1 MSELE
6 NNSKKTDKRID
17 ASDININASNKINQ
31 MNNQPYKDIYDY
43 SILKNFLSTELI
55 DSIES
60 NNSTKVEKHNNEKLL
75 NKNIQN
81 YGNPM
86 YFDQKMIK
94 ENNINDDNNKIYMN
108 NESDDESSSSNFDMD
123 PDEFFKNYNLAIRK
137 NNENKNIETNNI
149 ENNNIE
155 KKNDLNLNKGIFN
168 TGDDNTKNNIIINN
182 NNKPNINLLSLS
194 NSIENKNDE
203 NNFKFPSNNSQ
214 QINPNLYYSYEPKN
228 KFSNNI
234 SNNQINVDNFN
245 FTKTVNNNNDLNLI
259 NNNNSK
265 NNTDEI
271 QKEALISMN
280 DDLHLH
286 KDLNQINKLEPK
298 DYLIRMF
305 GKYGWICRICNN
317 FNFETR
323 NKCNRCFYYK
333 LPKTLIEINKQK
345 EENKKLH
352 KKKAKEKKT
361 DWICLNCNNLNYA
374 FRKFCNR
381 CQIERNDLNVFY
393 PSENHNIN
401 PSNNNIYNVT
411 YSGNVNEFGGE
422 YNKMFYPSNNYNPN
436 YNDYSYHFENENINS
451 SEQSN
456 LNKSNNIFPYISVF
470 NK

>member
-6 NNSKKTDKRID
+6 NNSQKTDKRKD
-17 ASDININASNKINQ
+17 VSNINKNNKMNQ
-31 MNNQPYKDIYDY
+31 MDNQTYKDSFDY
-43 SILKNFLSTELI
+43 NLLRNLLSTELI
-55 DSIES
+55 DSLDS
-60 NNSTKVEKHNNEKLL
+60 NNGTKVEKHNKEKLL
-75 NKNIQN
+75 NENIQN
-81 YGNPM
+81 YGKYELDPIH
-86 YFDQKMIK
+86 FEQKMFK
-94 ENNINDDNNKIYMN
+94 ENNINDDNNNIYMN
-108 NESDDESSSSNFDMD
+108 NESDGDSSSSNLDMD
-123 PDEFFKNYNLAIRK
+123 PDEFFKKYNLAIHK
-137 NNENKNIETNNI
+137 SN

-155 KKNDLNLNKGIFN
+155 NKNDLNINNGLDIVNS
-168 TGDDNTKNNIIINN
+168 GDDNTKNNAIIDV
-182 NNKPNINLLSLS
+182 NNKPNINPLSLG
-194 NSIENKNDE
+194 NSIENKKDE
-203 NNFKFPSNNSQ
+203 SNFKFPSNDSQ

-228 KFSNNI
+228 KFSNSNI
-234 SNNQINVDNFN
+234 NNQINVDN

-259 NNNNSK
+259 KNNNNM
-265 NNTDEI
+265 NNNSEI
-271 QKEALISMN
+271 QKEAFNSMN
-280 DDLHLH
+280 NDL
-286 KDLNQINKLEPK
+286 KQINKLEPK

-401 PSNNNIYNVT
+401 TNNNNIYNLA

-422 YNKMFYPSNNYNPN
+422 YNNMFYPSNNYNPN
-436 YNDYSYHFENENINS
+436 YNDSSYQYENENINS
-451 SEQSN
+451 SGQSN
-456 LNKSNNIFPYISVF
+456 LNKNNNIFPYISIF
-470 NK
+470 KK

>member
-6 NNSKKTDKRID
+6 NNSK
-17 ASDININASNKINQ
+17 NKINQ
-31 MNNQPYKDIYDY
+31 MNNQPIKDSFDY
-43 SILKNFLSTELI
+43 NILKNLLSTELI

-60 NNSTKVEKHNNEKLL
+60 NNGTKGEKYNDQKLL
-75 NKNIQN
+75 NENIQN
-81 YGNPM
+81 YGKYELGPT
-86 YFDQKMIK
+86 YLDQKVFK
-94 ENNINDDNNKIYMN
+94 ENNINDDNNNLYMN
-108 NESDDESSSSNFDMD
+108 NESDDHSSSSNFDMD
-123 PDEFFKNYNLAIRK
+123 PDEFFKNYNLAIHK
-137 NNENKNIETNNI
+137 SNENNNNI
-149 ENNNIE
+149 EN
-155 KKNDLNLNKGIFN
+155 KNDLNLNNNLDIVNSGS
-168 TGDDNTKNNIIINN
+168 DNTKNNIIIDN
-182 NNKPNINLLSLS
+182 NNKPNNNSHLLG
-194 NSIENKNDE
+194 NTFENKNDE

-214 QINPNLYYSYEPKN
+214 QINPNLYYNYEPKN
-228 KFSNNI
+228 KFSNNNI
-234 SNNQINVDNFN
+234 NNQINTDNYN
-245 FTKTVNNNNDLNLI
+245 FTNTVNNNNDLNLI
-259 NNNNSK
+259 KNNNSMNNNN
-265 NNTDEI
+265 EI
-271 QKEALISMN
+271 QKETFNSMN
-280 DDLHLH
+280 

-401 PSNNNIYNVT
+401 PNNNNIYNIT
-411 YSGNVNEFGGE
+411 YSGNVSEFGGE
-422 YNKMFYPSNNYNPN
+422 YNKMFYPNNNYNPN
-436 YNDYSYHFENENINS
+436 YNDSSYHYENENINS
-451 SEQSN
+451 SEQYN
-456 LNKSNNIFPYISVF
+456 LNKNNNIFPYISIF
-470 NK
+470 KK

>member
-6 NNSKKTDKRID
+6 NNSQKTDKRKD
-17 ASDININASNKINQ
+17 VSNINKNNKMNQ
-31 MNNQPYKDIYDY
+31 MDNQTYKDSFDY
-43 SILKNFLSTELI
+43 NLLRNLLSTELI
-55 DSIES
+55 DSLDS
-60 NNSTKVEKHNNEKLL
+60 NNGTKVEKHNKEKLL
-75 NKNIQN
+75 NENIQN
-81 YGNPM
+81 YGKYELDPIH
-86 YFDQKMIK
+86 FEQKMFK
-94 ENNINDDNNKIYMN
+94 ENNINDDNNNIYMN
-108 NESDDESSSSNFDMD
+108 NESDGDSSSSNLDMD
-123 PDEFFKNYNLAIRK
+123 PDEFFKKYNLAIHK
-137 NNENKNIETNNI
+137 SN

-155 KKNDLNLNKGIFN
+155 NKNDLNINNGLDIVNS
-168 TGDDNTKNNIIINN
+168 GDDNTKNNAIIDV
-182 NNKPNINLLSLS
+182 NNKPNINPLSLG
-194 NSIENKNDE
+194 NSIENKKDE
-203 NNFKFPSNNSQ
+203 SNFKFPSNDSQ

-228 KFSNNI
+228 KFSNSNI
-234 SNNQINVDNFN
+234 NNQINVDN

-259 NNNNSK
+259 KNNNNM
-265 NNTDEI
+265 NNNSEI
-271 QKEALISMN
+271 QKEAFNSMN
-280 DDLHLH
+280 NDL
-286 KDLNQINKLEPK
+286 KQINKLEPK

-381 CQIERNDLNVFY
+381 CQIERNDLNVLY

-401 PSNNNIYNVT
+401 TNNNNIYNLA

-422 YNKMFYPSNNYNPN
+422 YNNMFYPSNNYNPN
-436 YNDYSYHFENENINS
+436 YNDSSYQYENENINS
-451 SEQSN
+451 SGQSN
-456 LNKSNNIFPYISVF
+456 LNKNNNIFPYISIF
-470 NK
+470 KK

>member
-6 NNSKKTDKRID
+6 NNSQKTDKRKD
-17 ASDININASNKINQ
+17 VSNINKNNKMNQ
-31 MNNQPYKDIYDY
+31 MDNQTYKDSFDY
-43 SILKNFLSTELI
+43 NLLRNLLSTELI
-55 DSIES
+55 DSLDS
-60 NNSTKVEKHNNEKLL
+60 NNGTKVEKHNKEKLL
-75 NKNIQN
+75 NENIQN
-81 YGNPM
+81 YGKYELDPIH
-86 YFDQKMIK
+86 FEQKMFK
-94 ENNINDDNNKIYMN
+94 ENNINDDNNNIYMN
-108 NESDDESSSSNFDMD
+108 NESDGDSSSSNLDMD
-123 PDEFFKNYNLAIRK
+123 PDEFFKKYNLAIHK
-137 NNENKNIETNNI
+137 SN

-155 KKNDLNLNKGIFN
+155 NKNDLNINNGLDIVNS
-168 TGDDNTKNNIIINN
+168 GDDNTKNNAIIDV
-182 NNKPNINLLSLS
+182 NNKPNINPLSLG
-194 NSIENKNDE
+194 NSIENKKDE
-203 NNFKFPSNNSQ
+203 SNFKFPSNDSQ

-228 KFSNNI
+228 KFSNSNI
-234 SNNQINVDNFN
+234 NNQINVDN

-259 NNNNSK
+259 KNNNNM
-265 NNTDEI
+265 NNNSEI
-271 QKEALISMN
+271 QKEAFNSMN
-280 DDLHLH
+280 NDL
-286 KDLNQINKLEPK
+286 KQINKLEPK

-401 PSNNNIYNVT
+401 TNNNNIYNLA

-422 YNKMFYPSNNYNPN
+422 YNNMFYPSNNYNPN
-436 YNDYSYHFENENINS
+436 YNDISYQYENENINS
-451 SEQSN
+451 SGQSN
-456 LNKSNNIFPYISVF
+456 LNKNNNIFPYISIF
-470 NK
+470 KK